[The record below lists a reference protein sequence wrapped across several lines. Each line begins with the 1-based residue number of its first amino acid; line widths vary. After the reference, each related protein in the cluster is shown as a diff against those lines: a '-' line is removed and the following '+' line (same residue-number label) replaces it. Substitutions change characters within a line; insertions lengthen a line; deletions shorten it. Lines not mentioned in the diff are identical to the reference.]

1 MGADKVIKRYRK
13 KAHLYESKRAGTDK
27 WNMEH
32 QGVSEM
38 MPLWVKSIIDV
49 PVGTG
54 RFYSI
59 YKERE
64 IKVIGVDSSPAMLEE
79 AKKKG
84 MSDLVIGD
92 IRNLSFKDKE
102 FDCSVCVRLMA
113 WFEPQE
119 VKATLKELS
128 RVSNIIVI
136 NIRTKEGEP
145 FCKNNSLWNHSY
157 SDFIS
162 WVKDIGYE
170 VQDVFH
176 CGNKGNDIYRLGPIP

>member
-13 KAHLYESKRAGTDK
+13 KAHLYESKRADTDK
-27 WNMEH
+27 WRSEN
-32 QGVSEM
+32 QGVMEM
-38 MPLWVKSIIDV
+38 MPLWVKSVIDV

-54 RFYSI
+54 RFYPI
-59 YKERE
+59 YKERG
-64 IKVIGVDSSPAMLEE
+64 IKAVGIDSSLAMLEE
-79 AKKKG
+79 AKKKR
-84 MSDLVIGD
+84 MSNLEIGD
-92 IRNLSFKDKE
+92 IRNLIFDDKS
-102 FDCSVCVRLMA
+102 FDCAVCVRLMA

-136 NIRTKEGEP
+136 NIRTNKGEP

-162 WVKDIGYE
+162 WVKDIGYD

-176 CGNKGNDIYRLGPIP
+176 CGNKGNDIYRLGPIA